1 MRKIAPASDPVWAEA
16 QHRTS
21 QLLGLI
27 ALHDMSSAEVAK
39 LTNKSES
46 MVNQWRYGK
55 YRVIPTEV
63 LRALIYDLQPE
74 DN

>member
-1 MRKIAPASDPVWAEA
+1 
-16 QHRTS
+16 
-21 QLLGLI
+21 
-27 ALHDMSSAEVAK
+27 MSSAEVAK

>member
-1 MRKIAPASDPVWAEA
+1 MRKIAPASDPTWANA
-16 QHRTS
+16 QYRTS
-21 QLLGLI
+21 KLMGLI
-27 ALHDMSSAEVAK
+27 ALHELSSADVAK

-63 LRALIYDLQPE
+63 LRSLIYDLQPE
-74 DN
+74 DA